1 MVVDGRGHRESAEML
16 EMSCLDLS
24 SGYPGVR
31 VYVYVY
37 VRIIW
42 AKHLSFVFFTV
53 YKLYSSKNYTLVKEN
68 IRCLDNL
75 SPEP

>member
-1 MVVDGRGHRESAEML
+1 ML

-24 SGYPGVR
+24 SGYPGVC

-53 YKLYSSKNYTLVKEN
+53 YKLYSSKSEKKEEN